1 MFGMGWMEI
10 LVVLVLALVV
20 LGPERMVGVARS
32 AGRVLRELRQTTEDV
47 AHNLSLDEEPQES
60 DGHYSHSAPPSPAS
74 PEGSQPRTKG
84 EDPPAPPAEEKKG

>member
-20 LGPERMVGVARS
+20 LGPERMVGLGRS
-32 AGRVLRELRQTTEDV
+32 LGKGLRELRQTTEDV
-47 AHNLSLDEEPQES
+47 AHSLSLDEEPPEA
-60 DGHYSHSAPPSPAS
+60 DGHYSHSAPPSP
-74 PEGSQPRTKG
+74 EGSQPRSMG

>member
-32 AGRVLRELRQTTEDV
+32 AGKAMRELRQTTEDV
-47 AHNLSLDEEPQES
+47 AHSLSLDEEPPEADVPKGDS
-60 DGHYSHSAPPSPAS
+60 SHPT
-74 PEGSQPRTKG
+74 PEGSQPRST
-84 EDPPAPPAEEKKG
+84 DEEGPKPLAG